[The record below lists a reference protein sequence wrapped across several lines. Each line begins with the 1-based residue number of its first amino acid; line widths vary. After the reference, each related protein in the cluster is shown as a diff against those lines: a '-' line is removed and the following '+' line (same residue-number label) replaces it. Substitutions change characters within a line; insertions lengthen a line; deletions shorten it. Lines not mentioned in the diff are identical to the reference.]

1 MQANRLRSNETRRR
15 RKMKKAIQ
23 LYIEHNTNLFNPNKF
38 YTKQDVDQTFLQN
51 GNIFNSIEDGIS
63 ILDNDLNIQNIN
75 FTMQTWYA
83 HKKTICGEKCY
94 SVYHDRKTPCTGCP
108 IIRSLK
114 TGIATRDIIAYRND
128 KKNASG
134 WHDLQ
139 AFPVLDN
146 DNIVGVV
153 EYVKDITFE
162 VDLYTK
168 ISSIEHDMSNIKEQ
182 NQLLKTYIQQKEA
195 EKQNIEKN
203 ISNNVK
209 KYIKPVLNQIK
220 TNFLEN
226 PVEYGMISLV
236 ESLFENIVKP
246 HYDSSMDLNQ
256 FTSRELQII
265 AMIKNGRT
273 TKEIAEALCLS
284 NKTIDFHR
292 ANIRQKL
299 GLLQGKENLRAYLL
313 SSLFNFD
320 QLEQMKN

>member
-1 MQANRLRSNETRRR
+1 M
-15 RKMKKAIQ
+15 MKKAIQ
-23 LYIEHNTNLFNPNKF
+23 LYKEHNTNLFNAKKF

-63 ILDNDLNIQNIN
+63 ILDKDLYIRNIN

-94 SVYHDRKTPCTGCP
+94 SVYHNRKSPCVGCP
-108 IIRSLK
+108 IVLSLE
-114 TGIATRDIIAYRND
+114 TGRASRDIIAYRND
-128 KKNASG
+128 KKNVSG

-139 AFPVLDN
+139 AFPVMDN
-146 DNIVGVV
+146 DQIVGVV

-162 VDLYTK
+162 LDLYTK

-203 ISNNVK
+203 ITNNVK
-209 KYIKPVLNQIK
+209 KYIKPVLKQIK
-220 TNFLEN
+220 ANFSEN
-226 PVEYGMISLV
+226 PMEYGMIALV

-246 HYDSSMDLNQ
+246 HYDSTTDLNN
-256 FTSRELQII
+256 FTSRELQIM

-299 GLLQGKENLRAYLL
+299 GLIQGKDHLRAFLL
-313 SSLFNFD
+313 SIPYNFE
-320 QLEQMKN
+320 QLEQIDK